1 MYRLGK
7 LPSEMNENHSG
18 HFLVHRTQFLTDSVT
33 WGLDLRLRDPLR
45 PLTIIKDRILCQE
58 TVSDEGLRSKD
69 RERGLI
75 SEVSEG
81 LCGRKQV

>member
-1 MYRLGK
+1 MT
-7 LPSEMNENHSG
+7 ENHRG
-18 HFLVHRTQFLTDSVT
+18 HFLVHRTQFLTGSTT

-45 PLTIIKDRILCQE
+45 PIVIMKDRILCQE

-81 LCGRKQV
+81 LCGRKQVQNAPGRP